1 MNVSCKV
8 IEDLLPL
15 YHDGVCSGDS
25 RALVE
30 EHLKTCETCGKVKA
44 ALDAEETPEA
54 AADDKKALKGIKKKV
69 RRGRFTALFA
79 GIALVL
85 AAALG
90 WQGVEHLTWARA
102 CETLYEE
109 VVVPME
115 PDRMVYQQEDAR
127 YDSIRN
133 VTEWF
138 DGAPEYR
145 TDAAYYKTVEGYE
158 FTVNMPGEDMDGRAL
173 LWVKPVAAR
182 WDWEEEPAYFIS
194 LETVYPAES
203 EAGYTYTIV
212 IEDEETGFYVNF
224 ELDQSGTILDAE
236 PGGAEYRLREYALE
250 TYGEEIEAIIA
261 AAEAGFP
268 HLSE

>member
-1 MNVSCKV
+1 MNVSCNV

-30 EHLKTCETCGKVKA
+30 EHLKTCEKCGKMKT
-44 ALDAEETPEA
+44 ALDAEEPSES

-69 RRGRFTALFA
+69 RRGRFAALLA
-79 GIALVL
+79 GVALVL
-85 AAALG
+85 ASALG
-90 WQGVEHLTWARA
+90 WQEVEHLMWARA
-102 CETLYEE
+102 CERLYEE

-115 PDRMVYQQEDAR
+115 PDRMVYQQEDAQ
-127 YDSIRN
+127 YCSIRN
-133 VTEWF
+133 VTEQI
-138 DGAPEYR
+138 DGTPEYR
-145 TDAAYYKTVEGYE
+145 TDAAYYKSVDGYE
-158 FTVNMPGEDMDGRAL
+158 IIVNMPNEDSDGHAL

-182 WDWEEEPAYFIS
+182 WDWEEGMPYFIS

-212 IEDEETGFYVNF
+212 IEDEETGFYVNM
-224 ELDQSGTILDAE
+224 ELDQAGNILDAE
-236 PGGAEYRLREYALE
+236 PGGPEYRLREYALE
-250 TYGEEIEAIIA
+250 HYGEEIETIIA
-261 AAEAGFP
+261 AAEQAFP